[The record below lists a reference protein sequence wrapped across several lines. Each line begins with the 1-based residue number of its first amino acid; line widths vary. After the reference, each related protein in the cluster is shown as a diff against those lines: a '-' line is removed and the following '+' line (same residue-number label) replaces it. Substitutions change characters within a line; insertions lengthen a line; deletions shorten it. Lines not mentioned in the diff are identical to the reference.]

1 MRQIRSIAL
10 FSLLGMLLSTVAF
23 PGTSIARVFRVFGPE
38 TFTRSTKGPAT
49 EVRQFLVQYPR
60 VYDFTLHIFYKGLKK
75 GRAGRAPSAVVTLN
89 GEQVATPEDFNRNIG
104 YTKKSIFHNYL
115 RPSLRYYFTGLR
127 YYFNR
132 NRIIGYIKKPITL
145 SDLNSLS
152 VELRDP
158 GSEMRIVITARN
170 NEPLSFDVQDII
182 HPDGSNLFGPD
193 LSYLWT
199 VVNKP
204 DGANVTLELTRD
216 PSSPELIVNLPGE
229 YTLKLVI
236 SGGFWKSEPI
246 PIKLL
251 ATEANPEYPDY
262 IPVPVK
268 TRVVTGAG
276 DQYGDYSIQVGN
288 TIYPAPVP
296 TACGSP
302 SNSGFQVLVLDR
314 ATLAKKDHRSFNVPC
329 GSSNMEDFLDGLDNT
344 SLVILSS
351 LNNARPMDVCQYL
364 PFCPLGTKLME
375 FGATTI
381 FNANFTS
388 PLTYNLT
395 DGTPVEFS
403 YSLIGIKGL
412 GQYQGTELNN
422 WDHRANG
429 QDTADWQRISSNIE
443 GSFVKDSNPGITSNW
458 TFIYPEFIEI
468 QTHTAT
474 STTGN
479 TIKVGSVSY
488 GSTTLK
494 AGAAG
499 GFQAIQLYGDT
510 LGPLSDPQ
518 LDMETYS
525 TNCGTG
531 TGSVSESEQKR
542 MYDDLVDNWA
552 TGNRYVGVFST
563 VGAPI
568 SYKSV
573 YFADL
578 IKAIGNSWGGTIG
591 VLNGL
596 DGATSS
602 YSLVGMTIPYCTYYC
617 IPLTYPLGSADTVD
631 AMSST
636 IDEHN
641 LRVVMHKNKQGWFKP
656 VIKYTEPY
664 GDTTGHSDFSL
675 VSVAL
680 QPSVP
685 WPLPDPGFPTTDS
698 TYQEQLRAYQYISG
712 HVGAGSGETDIRS
725 QYVGADNDAVVT
737 WGSTCSGLD
746 YDQIL
751 TPTFS
756 RQVFYDMKK
765 QICGVHDENNDIY
778 GEIDYVREVNAF
790 NDDMN
795 IALLN
800 MQINSST
807 GMDAVYQMVRDTVP
821 VPDSSRVLY
830 DAGMVVRGILT
841 GAGSIVTN
849 AAIKGTMGVIN
860 GALTIAMNFSKKP
873 EGPDYTTID
882 TAYSSLQTEMNELW
896 GSCTTGTHKLV
907 SMIKKDWGKLQY
919 VGIKFMLPHDTP
931 PENGGPGWQYDHQN
945 DPDSWNSVVTNSL
958 QAYYLQSIMPA
969 VWHIDNML
977 DSTNINNPWNFG
989 YTKSDQWNTKYYCTP
1004 YCMDI
1009 SSNANAYQVDSFSSG
1024 SSWYVLTSNDMFDD
1038 EYCKPCACVRYEHS
1052 ATLRDILFGQG
1063 YWDAGQKLQLD
1074 KRVFY
1079 ERWLPS
1085 SVYRLPL
1092 EGDLGDNYYSTSS
1105 CVYWGP

>member
-1 MRQIRSIAL
+1 MRQIRSVAL
-10 FSLLGMLLSTVAF
+10 FLLLGMLFSTVAF

-38 TFTRSTKGPAT
+38 TFIRSTSGAAT

-60 VYDFTLHIFYKGLKK
+60 VYDFTLHIFYQHIRRGLSKET
-75 GRAGRAPSAVVTLN
+75 PSAVVKLN
-89 GEQVATPEDFNRNIG
+89 DERVAAPADFSRNTG
-104 YTKKSIFHNYL
+104 YF
-115 RPSLRYYFTGLR
+115 
-127 YYFNR
+127 
-132 NRIIGYIKKPITL
+132 KKPITL
-145 SDLNSLS
+145 SDLNTLS
-152 VELRDP
+152 VEFVGKLR
-158 GSEMRIVITARN
+158 SRIKVVITARN
-170 NEPLSFDVQDII
+170 DEPLSFNVQDIV
-182 HPDGSNLFGPD
+182 HPDASNLFGAD
-193 LSYLWT
+193 LSYFWSVLD
-199 VVNKP
+199 KP
-204 DGANVTLELTRD
+204 DGANITIDLAQD
-216 PSSPELIVNLPGE
+216 PASPAVVADQPGE
-229 YTLKLVI
+229 YTLNLVI
-236 SGGFWKSEPI
+236 SGGFWRTDPI
-246 PIKLL
+246 PVKLL
-251 ATEANPEYPDY
+251 ASQSTPVYPDY

-268 TRVVTGAG
+268 SRVVAG
-276 DQYGDYSIQVGN
+276 DGNEYGDYSIQVGN
-288 TIYPAPVP
+288 TTYPAPAA
-296 TACGSP
+296 TNCGSP

-329 GSSNMEDFLDGLDNT
+329 GSQSMANFLDGLDNT
-344 SLVILSS
+344 SLVIVSS

-381 FNANFTS
+381 FDANFTS
-388 PLTYNLT
+388 PLTYNLA

-403 YSLIGIKGL
+403 YSLIGIKGV

-422 WDHRANG
+422 WDHKATG

-479 TIKVGSVSY
+479 TIKVGSASY
-488 GSTTLK
+488 GSATLK
-494 AGAAG
+494 AGATG

-518 LDMETYS
+518 PDMETYS

-542 MYDDLVDNWA
+542 MYDDLAANWA

-563 VGAPI
+563 IGAPI

-591 VLNGL
+591 ILNGL

-631 AMSST
+631 AMST
-636 IDEHN
+636 TTDEHN
-641 LRVVMHKNKQGWFKP
+641 LRVFMQKNKQGWFKP
-656 VIKYTEPY
+656 VIKYTEAY
-664 GDTTGHSDFSL
+664 GDTTGSPDFSL

-680 QPSVP
+680 QPAVP
-685 WPLPDPGFPTTDS
+685 WPLPDPNLPTTDP
-698 TYQEQLRAYQYISG
+698 TYQEQLKAYQYISG
-712 HVGAGSGETDIRS
+712 HVNAGLGVTDIRS
-725 QYVGADNDAVVT
+725 LYVGASDTDAAL

-746 YDQIL
+746 YQKISA
-751 TPTFS
+751 PTFS
-756 RQVFYDMKK
+756 QQVFTDMKK
-765 QICGVHDENNDIY
+765 QLCGEHDENNDIP
-778 GEIDYVREVNAF
+778 GEMDYVREVSAF
-790 NDDMN
+790 KSDMD

-807 GMDAVYQMVRDTVP
+807 GMDAVYQVVRDTVE

-860 GALTIAMNFSKKP
+860 GALTIAMNFSKAP
-873 EGPDYTTID
+873 EGADYTSID
-882 TAYSSLQTEMNELW
+882 TAYSSLQTEMNKLW
-896 GSCTTGTHKLV
+896 GNCTTGTHNLV
-907 SMIKKDWGKLQY
+907 SMIKSDWGKLQY
-919 VGIKFMLPHDTP
+919 VGRKFMTAHDAL
-931 PENGGPGWQYDHQN
+931 PENGGPGWQYDRTN
-945 DPDSWNSVVTNSL
+945 DPDSWNAVVTNSL
-958 QAYYLQSIMPA
+958 QAYYLKSLMPA
-969 VWHIDNML
+969 VWHIDYML
-977 DSTNINNPWNFG
+977 DSTKINNPWNFG
-989 YTKSDQWNTKYYCTP
+989 YDTVAYPNITYKCTP

-1009 SSNANAYQVDSFSSG
+1009 SSNTDAYQVDPLSSG
-1024 SSWYVLTSNDMFDD
+1024 SSWYVLTDDIYNDK
-1038 EYCKPCACVRYEHS
+1038 YCEPCACVRYDHS

-1063 YWDAGQKLQLD
+1063 TWDAGEKLQLD
-1074 KRVFY
+1074 KRSFY

-1085 SVYRLPL
+1085 SVYRLPIKVDQ
-1092 EGDLGDNYYSTSS
+1092 GDKYYYSTSS
-1105 CVYWGP
+1105 CSYWGP